1 MIILASVFCYDIWF
15 YLSHIILH
23 TKNMYYYHKHHH
35 KYMYPRFL
43 DTYKRHILEGPFQG
57 MGMVVPF
64 FFLDYTRI
72 DIFLILLF
80 LNVRN
85 MMRHD
90 KRCSFIVGDH
100 HLLHHKYPN
109 YNFGEYWID
118 WICGTLY
125 NPRVDDHTKS
135 SKYNW
140 ESKSRRI

>member
-1 MIILASVFCYDIWF
+1 MIVLASVFFYDIWF
-15 YLSHIILH
+15 YISHIILH
-23 TKNMYYYHKHHH
+23 TKNMYYYHKLHH
-35 KYMYPRFL
+35 KNMYPRFL
-43 DTYKRHILEGPFQG
+43 DTYEGHILEGPFQG
-57 MGMVVPF
+57 IGMVIPF
-64 FFLDYTRI
+64 LFLDYTLV

-80 LNVRN
+80 LNARG

-125 NPRVDDHTKS
+125 NPRVDDHAKS
-135 SKYNW
+135 SKRSW
-140 ESKSRRI
+140 EFKSRRI